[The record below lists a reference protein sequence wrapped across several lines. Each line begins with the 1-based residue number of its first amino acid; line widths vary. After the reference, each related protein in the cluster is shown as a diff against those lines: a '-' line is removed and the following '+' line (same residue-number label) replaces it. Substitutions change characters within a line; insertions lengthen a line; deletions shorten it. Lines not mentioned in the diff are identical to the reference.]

1 MLSVLP
7 GAHSKQERDE
17 EATDL
22 ERPSG
27 RRGADRGRAGAGG
40 RMVAVGRLPRVSFRK
55 RKGGVVNDP
64 VTRANV
70 VLGVIPR
77 EGLKRTRARFSF

>member
-1 MLSVLP
+1 
-7 GAHSKQERDE
+7 
-17 EATDL
+17 
-22 ERPSG
+22 
-27 RRGADRGRAGAGG
+27 
-40 RMVAVGRLPRVSFRK
+40 MVAVGRLPRVSFRK